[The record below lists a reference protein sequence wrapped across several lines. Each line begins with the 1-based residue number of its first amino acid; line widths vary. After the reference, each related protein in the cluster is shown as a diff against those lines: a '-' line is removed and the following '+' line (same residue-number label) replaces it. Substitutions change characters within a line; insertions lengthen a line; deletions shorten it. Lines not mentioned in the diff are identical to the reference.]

1 MELLSYSTLL
11 SISWIIVK
19 VFGILILGYFLGRIT
34 KVLVKF
40 LLKKV
45 IGIDKWLDM
54 KGVKV
59 FNGDFSEIIA
69 VIAKDFIYL
78 IFFAY
83 ALIYSDIGIL
93 IRLGDMF
100 LLVLFYISIILI
112 VMIMVHL
119 LLKVFLEDVINKLLL
134 VGNNAV
140 LTRVI
145 SILVYMIALI
155 ITLDYMNLLSRS
167 LLYIFLIAF
176 GGFVIFLSVTFGI
189 AYGEK
194 IKEMLKK

>member
-1 MELLSYSTLL
+1 MDILYSDLL

-34 KVLVKF
+34 KILIKF
-40 LLKKV
+40 LLRKV
-45 IGIDKWLDM
+45 IGIDKWLEM
-54 KGVKV
+54 KGIKV
-59 FNGDFSEIIA
+59 FKGDFSEVIST
-69 VIAKDFIYL
+69 IAKDFVYL

-83 ALIYSDIGIL
+83 ALIYSEIDIL
-93 IRLGDMF
+93 VRLGDMF
-100 LLVLFYISIILI
+100 LLVLSHLSIILI

-119 LLKVFLEDVINKLLL
+119 LLKVFLEDILEKLLL
-134 VGNNAV
+134 VGDNEV
-140 LTRVI
+140 LLKIVQ
-145 SILVYMIALI
+145 ILIYLIALV
-155 ITLDYMNLLSRS
+155 ITLDYMNLLSKS

-176 GGFVIFLSVTFGI
+176 GGFVVFLSVMFGI

>member
-1 MELLSYSTLL
+1 MDLSYTNLL

-34 KVLVKF
+34 KILVKF

-45 IGIDKWLDM
+45 IGIDKWLEM
-54 KGVKV
+54 KGIKV
-59 FNGDFSEIIA
+59 FKGEFSETLSI
-69 VIAKDFIYL
+69 IAKDFVYL

-83 ALIYSDIGIL
+83 ALIYSDIDMLVKLGNMFILALSYISVIL
-93 IRLGDMF
+93 I
-100 LLVLFYISIILI
+100 I
-112 VMIMVHL
+112 MIMVHL
-119 LLKVFLEDVINKLLL
+119 LLKVFLEDLLEKLLMIDHNEIL
-134 VGNNAV
+134 LRIVSA
-140 LTRVI
+140 
-145 SILVYMIALI
+145 SIYVIALI

-176 GGFVIFLSVTFGI
+176 GGFVIFLSVMFGI